1 MSVKINGNGAAANAF
16 IEKVESLSNQDLLAC
31 YQCGKCSAG
40 CPMAKYM
47 DILPHQ
53 IIRFAQL
60 GLKDELLASEA
71 IWMCVSCLTCN
82 TRCPKGVHI
91 AEVIEASA
99 AGSSAHKAQRSSACA
114 GTAREGTGDTAAHRH
129 HRQHAEGHFVSRSD
143 RKCPQTENGSLLRAA
158 SPDELGSE
166 VLFQRRIDASDVV
179 VDAKRHSVSSEI
191 AIESDELN
199 RDGG

>member
-1 MSVKINGNGAAANAF
+1 MSVKINGNGAAAQEF
-16 IEKVESLSNQDLLAC
+16 IDKVEALSKQELLAC

-60 GLKDELLASEA
+60 GLKDELMNSEA

-91 AEVIEASA
+91 AEVIEAIRQVRLRTKRNDHLIVRNLPASA
-99 AGSSAHKAQRSSACA
+99 LATLPPIAVIGSMRK
-114 GTAREGTGDTAAHRH
+114 GT
-129 HRQHAEGHFVSRSD
+129 S
-143 RKCPQTENGSLLRAA
+143 
-158 SPDELGSE
+158 
-166 VLFQRRIDASDVV
+166 
-179 VDAKRHSVSSEI
+179 
-191 AIESDELN
+191 
-199 RDGG
+199 

>member
-16 IEKVESLSNQDLLAC
+16 IDKIESLSAQDLLAC

-60 GLKDELLASEA
+60 GLKEELLNSSA

-82 TRCPKGVHI
+82 TRCPKGVRI
-91 AEVIEASA
+91 AEVIESIR
-99 AGSSAHKAQRSSACA
+99 QVRLR
-114 GTAREGTGDTAAHRH
+114 TARQDHLVVRNLSA
-129 HRQHAEGHFVSRSD
+129 
-143 RKCPQTENGSLLRAA
+143 K
-158 SPDELGSE
+158 ELAT
-166 VLFQRRIDASDVV
+166 LPP
-179 VDAKRHSVSSEI
+179 I
-191 AIESDELN
+191 AIIGSM
-199 RDGG
+199 RKGTS